1 MNELL
6 VCCKHCGCGSRIVL
20 DGNAILIT
28 LLICVT
34 IITTILGLVLFY
46 NNYKKSKKITDL
58 EKEKKQF
65 EERLSKKYDELKI
78 AKEELDKID
87 KNKEEKKKKEFLD
100 YCYTMAKSL
109 EEGNKEQR
117 KDCWKIILHIHANCI
132 PDELK
137 QKYNVGNNVVEK
149 VSKTE

>member
-6 VCCKHCGCGSRIVL
+6 VCCKHCVCDSRIIL
-20 DGNAILIT
+20 DTNAIWIT
-28 LLICVT
+28 LIIC
-34 IITTILGLVLFY
+34 TTIFITVSSFLLYFRF
-46 NNYKKSKKITDL
+46 NPDKKSSNETDKGNTNVQQNKEELTPEGKKEKE
-58 EKEKKQF
+58 EKEKQ
-65 EERLSKKYDELKI
+65 E
-78 AKEELDKID
+78 
-87 KNKEEKKKKEFLD
+87 KEEKKTKEFLD

-117 KDCWKIILHIHANCI
+117 NDCWKIILHIHANCI

-149 VSKTE
+149 VGKTE